1 MDLIVSLTSAGMV
14 YFLSRRRQAL
24 RSTLE
29 RKKFVRTAL
38 KDMPQMRNDLLLR
51 AARGEAVE
59 RIPVWMMRQAG
70 RYLPEYHV
78 VRQSRFFCNLL
89 YAETGCKI
97 TLQPLERL
105 PDWTP

>member
-78 VRQSRFFCNLL
+78 VRAKADFFTIC
-89 YAETGCKI
+89 
-97 TLQPLERL
+97 R
-105 PDWTP
+105 TPKLACEIVAAFRKVR